1 MKNLTDF
8 RKTGETG
15 VDSRLGGGKK
25 EARESLPFP
34 SFLPFYFCAR
44 TFSISQTWQ
53 SRSLEQAT
61 RKYFSANLNFFYCVK
76 QVR

>member
-25 EARESLPFP
+25 EARECLRGP
-34 SFLPFYFCAR
+34 S
-44 TFSISQTWQ
+44 SS
-53 SRSLEQAT
+53 
-61 RKYFSANLNFFYCVK
+61 
-76 QVR
+76 

>member
-25 EARESLPFP
+25 EARESLGDP
-34 SFLPFYFCAR
+34 SFPQFPPVLFLRPHFFNFADL
-44 TFSISQTWQ
+44 TISEPGTGY
-53 SRSLEQAT
+53 
-61 RKYFSANLNFFYCVK
+61 KKIFFG
-76 QVR
+76 

>member
-25 EARESLPFP
+25 EARESLRDP
-34 SFLPFYFCAR
+34 SFPQFPPVLSLRPHFFNFADL
-44 TFSISQTWQ
+44 TISEPNRLQKNIF
-53 SRSLEQAT
+53 RLI
-61 RKYFSANLNFFYCVK
+61 
-76 QVR
+76 

>member
-25 EARESLPFP
+25 EARESVRGPSSSQFP
-34 SFLPFYFCAR
+34 HFCVRA
-44 TFSISQTWQ
+44 FSISLT
-53 SRSLEQAT
+53 
-61 RKYFSANLNFFYCVK
+61 
-76 QVR
+76 

>member
-34 SFLPFYFCAR
+34 SFLPFYFCVR
-44 TFSISQTWQ
+44 TFSISQT
-53 SRSLEQAT
+53 
-61 RKYFSANLNFFYCVK
+61 
-76 QVR
+76 